1 MGAARLLA
9 KAWVVFCLFAGGHAL
24 VRALAA
30 HTPLL
35 FAAQQIGVSVFL
47 FGAMGVLFIGGYGAS
62 SAHGGLARL
71 KPNHIAPGFNE
82 VVFIAFAA
90 LSFFVQ
96 TAYLPMHVTGGILG
110 VLQAAIRF
118 AVPGQRM
125 LEETLARCG
134 LDGARIFAGAFA
146 WLLAFVFLG
155 SALSR
160 IRLAAGIIRLERKS
174 RPEALG
180 GSALAF
186 MLGLVAVT
194 GIQLLFIG
202 SAYALL
208 PCTIVS
214 GNPRRCADRDCAADA
229 GLSDRGSTRQ
239 SPGA

>member
-1 MGAARLLA
+1 M
-9 KAWVVFCLFAGGHAL
+9 
-24 VRALAA
+24 
-30 HTPLL
+30 
-35 FAAQQIGVSVFL
+35 
-47 FGAMGVLFIGGYGAS
+47 
-62 SAHGGLARL
+62 
-71 KPNHIAPGFNE
+71 
-82 VVFIAFAA
+82 
-90 LSFFVQ
+90 
-96 TAYLPMHVTGGILG
+96 
-110 VLQAAIRF
+110 LQAAIRF

-214 GNPRRCADRDCAADA
+214 GILGDVLIGIAPLMLAYLIEAALANLLALSPDA
-229 GLSDRGSTRQ
+229 
-239 SPGA
+239 